1 MYGSSNDEAKL
12 WLESVTADMYTA
24 FNRSNFQQEIFELTP
39 TAEAPD
45 ILVSPFGHDGFL
57 VEVESVG
64 AIIRRALAR
73 AGG

>member
-1 MYGSSNDEAKL
+1 MSDIDKFSG
-12 WLESVTADMYTA
+12 DMSRNEVEIDLKKFMA
-24 FNRSNFQQEIFELTP
+24 MVSEIGELKQEIFELTP

-64 AIIRRALAR
+64 LDA
-73 AGG
+73 